1 MKIIKYFPTIQSP
14 PILISSFLIALL
26 IWYHVKKQ
34 EEYEKNTPENYNI
47 LVEDGVD
54 VYNNN
59 IKEDTN
65 VSGNCESK

>member
-1 MKIIKYFPTIQSP
+1 MKIVKYFPTIQSP
-14 PILISSFLIALL
+14 PILIASLLIALF